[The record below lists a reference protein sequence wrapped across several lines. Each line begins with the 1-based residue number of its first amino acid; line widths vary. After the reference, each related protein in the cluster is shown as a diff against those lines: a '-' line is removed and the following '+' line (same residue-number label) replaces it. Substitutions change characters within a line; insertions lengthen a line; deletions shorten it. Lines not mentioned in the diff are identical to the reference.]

1 MQASFP
7 PFLRPNPLYSPAE
20 SAESLASR
28 ASKIRLLLLDVD
40 GVLSDGRLYFSNSGE
55 EMKTFH
61 TLDGQGIRYAQ
72 AADIQIGIITG
83 RESALLTRRCRD
95 LDITIVHQGV
105 KDKGVVLDALCEELD
120 CKPESIAY
128 MGDDFPDVAVM
139 RRVGFAASVP
149 AGHLSARS
157 VAHSVTE
164 ASGGSGA
171 VRELIDF
178 LLQCQNKLP
187 Y

>member
-1 MQASFP
+1 
-7 PFLRPNPLYSPAE
+7 
-20 SAESLASR
+20 
-28 ASKIRLLLLDVD
+28 
-40 GVLSDGRLYFSNSGE
+40 
-55 EMKTFH
+55 
-61 TLDGQGIRYAQ
+61 
-72 AADIQIGIITG
+72 
-83 RESALLTRRCRD
+83 
-95 LDITIVHQGV
+95 
-105 KDKGVVLDALCEELD
+105 
-120 CKPESIAY
+120 

-149 AGHLSARS
+149 VGHLSARS

>member
-1 MQASFP
+1 MQTVFP
-7 PFLRPNPLYSPAE
+7 PFLKPNPLFSPAE
-20 SAESLASR
+20 SSQSLANR

-72 AADIQIGIITG
+72 AADIQLGIITG
-83 RESALLTRRCRD
+83 RESALLTRRCHD
-95 LDITIVHQGV
+95 LDISIVHQGV
-105 KDKGVVLDALCEELD
+105 KDKSAVLDTLCKELSCD
-120 CKPESIAY
+120 LDSIAY

-139 RRVGFAASVP
+139 QRVGFAASVP
-149 AGHLSARS
+149 AGHLSARR